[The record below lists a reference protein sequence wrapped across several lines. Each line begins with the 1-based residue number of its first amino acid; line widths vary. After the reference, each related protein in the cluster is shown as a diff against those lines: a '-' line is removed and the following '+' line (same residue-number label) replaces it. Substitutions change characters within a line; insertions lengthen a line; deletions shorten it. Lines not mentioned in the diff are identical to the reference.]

1 MLNLLKSAW
10 SGASDIVR
18 VAIVIVVG
26 ALVALGIIYGVD
38 VLPLLLLGGV
48 Q

>member
-10 SGASDIVR
+10 TGASDIVR

-38 VLPLLLLGGV
+38 VLPLLLSGAM
-48 Q
+48 